1 MRRFLVIVVAL
12 LALSCGR
19 VGSTLFVDMHSVDL
33 HCWSKPVTILYQN
46 CDTLTLRDI
55 AVALRYNDNFEDDTL
70 SVVIQTSLPDVH
82 QFREKVVLH
91 LKREYTASAV
101 TSSESVPYR
110 SSSLLGDDGYYMF
123 TITPLRAVE
132 GVEAVGIE
140 ISDNGKR

>member
-46 CDTLTLRDI
+46 SDTLSLRDI
-55 AVALRYNDNFEDDTL
+55 AVALRYNDNFEGDTL

-82 QFREKVVLH
+82 QFREKVVLR

-110 SSSLLGDDGYYMF
+110 SSSLLGEDGYYMF
-123 TITPLRAVE
+123 TITPCRAVE

>member
-46 CDTLTLRDI
+46 SDTLSLRDI

-70 SVVIQTSLPDVH
+70 SVVIQTSLLLPLSCEPARVSLSLLDLNDVH
-82 QFREKVVLH
+82 HDAHWHSTYCTL
-91 LKREYTASAV
+91 
-101 TSSESVPYR
+101 P
-110 SSSLLGDDGYYMF
+110 
-123 TITPLRAVE
+123 
-132 GVEAVGIE
+132 
-140 ISDNGKR
+140 